1 MQRTALKRFL
11 AVCVILTFLLSIS
24 ITIANANPVSNL
36 TYTAG
41 ETWISWTW
49 DSDMSEVSIYFDGQ
63 YVNNSTLERFGSSSL
78 NPHEKHQLTLISDS
92 NTVESTA
99 YTKKASFQDNLIYL
113 LIIGIV
119 FWLLGQKFQLFTWL
133 SMIIFFYGG
142 ITSLSQTTESWVI
155 LTFWLAGII
164 AIFSMTL
171 KEV

>member
-1 MQRTALKRFL
+1 MERTALKRFL
-11 AVCVILTFLLSIS
+11 AVCAILTFVLSIS
-24 ITIANANPVSNL
+24 LTIANADPVSNL

-49 DSDMSEVSIYFDGQ
+49 DNDMSEVSIYFDGQ
-63 YVNNSTLERFGSSSL
+63 FVNNSTLERYGSGGL
-78 NPHEKHQLTLISDS
+78 NPNEKHQLTLISDS
-92 NTVESTA
+92 NTEESIA
-99 YTKKASFQDNLIYL
+99 FTKKASFQDNFIYL

-142 ITSLSQTTESWVI
+142 ITSFSQTTESWI
-155 LTFWLAGII
+155 IITFWLAGII
-164 AIFSMTL
+164 AIFSMTI